1 MIFQLI
7 FIILKLIF
15 FKYNINKKCIIISK
29 IQLMNILS
37 QKYQISFYY
46 IKFLFLA
53 ILSSSKYS

>member
-15 FKYNINKKCIIISK
+15 FKYNINKKYVIISK